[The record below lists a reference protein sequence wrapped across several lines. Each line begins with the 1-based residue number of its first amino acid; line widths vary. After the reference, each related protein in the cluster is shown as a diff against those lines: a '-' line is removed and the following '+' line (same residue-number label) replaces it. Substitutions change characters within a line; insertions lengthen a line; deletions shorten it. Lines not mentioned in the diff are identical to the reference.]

1 MTDPAKEWRAVRTLR
16 RSISRVAVEILV
28 GFVGVYAAFA
38 LTAYKEHRDQIDRR
52 HQIKRAL
59 IAEIRGIAEH
69 ERGDLPLCL
78 RALAV
83 FDSSV
88 KAGRP
93 VVRTFT
99 EAVDQQGHVWEATK
113 SAGALNIIDVPTFI
127 ELSKFYNDN
136 SNMYAQY
143 AQLRD
148 ISMREVLPRVYL
160 GPSALIDP
168 ATKRVIPALLV
179 YRSGLSR
186 FAGYADLLA
195 REGDTLI
202 KRLATDTL

>member
-1 MTDPAKEWRAVRTLR
+1 MTEQTKESRAVRTLR

-59 IAEIRGIAEH
+59 IAEIRDIADQ
-69 ERGDLPLCL
+69 ERKNAPGYQH
-78 RALAV
+78 ALDV

-88 KAGRP
+88 KAGAP
-93 VVRTFT
+93 QLLAFT
-99 EAVDQQGHVWEATK
+99 EADDTRGHVWEATK
-113 SAGALNIIDVPTFI
+113 SAGALSIIDVPTFI
-127 ELSKFYNDN
+127 ALSHFYNDN

-148 ISMREVLPRVYL
+148 ITTREILPRRNQPASSFL
-160 GPSALIDP
+160 DP
-168 ATKRVIPALLV
+168 RTKGVIPSLTV
-179 YRSGLSR
+179 YRFGLAR
-186 FAGYADLLA
+186 IAGYSDLVA